1 MITLKKLKW
10 SNCFSYGPDNELQLD
25 DNTVTQIIGTNG
37 MGKSSIPLI
46 IEEALYNKNS
56 KGIKKA
62 DIPNRYINDG
72 YDIELEFEKS
82 GKEYLI
88 RINRKNN
95 IKVALLE
102 DGEDIS
108 SHTATNTYKSIQE
121 IVGVDFKT
129 FSQLVYQNTNASLQ
143 FLTATDTNRKKF
155 LIDLLRLEEY
165 VQLFEVFKEASRES
179 SNKMIEVSS
188 EITTIEKWLSNNKL
202 EATNILPLLNLEID
216 TEEDEKTFRSLSIE
230 LKNIS
235 EKNKKI
241 LKNNQY
247 REMLNGID
255 INEIQSSLE
264 TLPPIESYDKYQ
276 SIIGQVEG
284 AKRASDNMM
293 QKLEQLGDK
302 CPTCEQDIDAE
313 FKNELIKAERKT
325 LDFLASKKEDNEDII
340 RQIKRNNAARTNLS
354 NAQKEWEDLF
364 RSIDNTLPT
373 NLLNAEELQEKL
385 DEVSAKL
392 KTAKAELANIA
403 SQNEAITKRNTR
415 IEIIQ
420 AQTDGF
426 IEKLAAAQEVLDQQK
441 DLDSNLEILK
451 KAFSTN
457 GLLAYKIE
465 NLVKEL
471 EELANSYLAELSDG
485 RFTLEFIVSNDKLN
499 VQITDNENIVDILAL
514 SSGEL
519 ARVNTATLIAIR
531 KLMSS
536 ISKSRINILFLD
548 EVINVLDESGREK
561 MVEVLLQ
568 EDLNTYV
575 VSHGWTHPLLEKIEV
590 VKEGNVSKLEW

>member
-1 MITLKKLKW
+1 MITLKKLSW
-10 SNCFSYGPDNELQLD
+10 DNCFSYGSNNELDLS

-46 IEEALYNKNS
+46 IEEVLYNKNS

-62 DIPNRYINDG
+62 DIPNRYVNNG
-72 YDIELEFEKS
+72 YNIALSFQKDNSDYTVTVDRKS
-82 GKEYLI
+82 S
-88 RINRKNN
+88 
-95 IKVALLE
+95 IKVKLE
-102 DGEDIS
+102 KDGEDIS
-108 SHTATNTYKSIQE
+108 SHTATNTYKSIQD
-121 IVGVDFKT
+121 ILGIDFKT

-155 LIDLLRLEEY
+155 LIDLLHLDDY
-165 VQLFEVFKEASRES
+165 VNLFEVFKEASKLS
-179 SNKMIEVSS
+179 SNKLIELES
-188 EITTIEKWLSNNKL
+188 EINTIEKWLQTNNL
-202 EATNILPLLNLEID
+202 EGMEVLELLNFEIN
-216 TEEDEKTFRSLSIE
+216 TEEDEKQFRSISIE
-230 LKNIS
+230 LENIS

-241 LKNNQY
+241 LRNNQY
-247 REMLNGID
+247 REMLAA
-255 INEIQSSLE
+255 INLDEINSIEVDSK
-264 TLPPIESYDKYQ
+264 ESYDEYQ
-276 SIIGQVEG
+276 KVAGQLDAEI
-284 AKRASDNMM
+284 KASNTLLE
-293 QKLEQLGDK
+293 KLKKLGDV
-302 CPTCEQDIDAE
+302 CPTCEQEVDAE
-313 FKNELIKAERKT
+313 FIQDLLEQELAKIASMDIRKRTNEKLVHRIKN
-325 LDFLASKKEDNEDII
+325 
-340 RQIKRNNAARTNLS
+340 NNALFDKKQKT
-354 NAQKEWEDLF
+354 QKEWEDLF
-364 RSIDNTLPT
+364 RSIDHELPSRI
-373 NLLNAEELQEKL
+373 LDPEELQIKLNEVQDRLKEAKRKLSEIAKENEKR
-385 DEVSAKL
+385 
-392 KTAKAELANIA
+392 TRN
-403 SQNEAITKRNTR
+403 NTK

-426 IEKLAAAQEVLDQQK
+426 IEKLTLAKELLSEQK
-441 DLDSNLEILK
+441 ELDSNLEILK

-471 EELANSYLAELSDG
+471 EELTNTYLAELSDG

-548 EVINVLDESGREK
+548 EVINVLDDSGREK

-568 EDLNTYV
+568 EELNTYV

>member
-10 SNCFSYGPDNELQLD
+10 SNCFSYGSNNELELD
-25 DNTVTQIIGTNG
+25 TNTVTQIIGTNG

-72 YDIELEFEKS
+72 YDIILEFEKDTNNYS
-82 GKEYLI
+82 I
-88 RINRKNN
+88 QINRKSN
-95 IKVALLE
+95 IKVILIK

-121 IVGVDFKT
+121 ILGIDFKT

-155 LIDLLRLEEY
+155 LIDLLRLDEY
-165 VQLFEVFKEASRES
+165 VQLFEVFKEASRIS
-179 SNKMIEVSS
+179 SNKLIEVSS
-188 EITTIEKWLSNNKL
+188 EITTIERWLQTNNLEGMEVEELLKL
-202 EATNILPLLNLEID
+202 EINTD
-216 TEEDEKTFRSLSIE
+216 EDEKQFRSLSIE
-230 LKNIS
+230 LQNIS

-241 LKNNQY
+241 LTNNQY
-247 REMLNGID
+247 KELLSKINID
-255 INEIQSSLE
+255 YINSVKVTQK
-264 TLPPIESYDKYQ
+264 ESYDEYQ
-276 SIIGQVEG
+276 KEVGQLEA
-284 AKRASDNMM
+284 AKKASERMLE
-293 QKLEQLGDK
+293 KLEKLGDV
-302 CPTCEQDIDAE
+302 CPTCEQEVDAE
-313 FKNELIKAERKT
+313 FKNNLITQEKELIDSLKLRKR
-325 LDFLASKKEDNEDII
+325 SNEKII
-340 RQIKRNNAARTNLS
+340 YKIKNNNAQFDIKEKG
-354 NAQKEWEDLF
+354 QKEWEDLY
-364 RSIDNTLPT
+364 RSIDTSLPSKIIDKQTL
-373 NLLNAEELQEKL
+373 EEKVRN
-385 DEVSAKL
+385 VSTKL
-392 KTAKAELANIA
+392 KEAKSKLEEIA
-403 SQNEAITKRNTR
+403 RENEKRTKQNTR

-420 AQTDGF
+420 SQTDDF
-426 IEKLAAAQEVLDQQK
+426 IEKLNNAKTLLDQEK
-441 DLDSNLEILK
+441 DLSSNLEILK

-471 EELANSYLAELSDG
+471 EELANTYLAELSDG
-485 RFTLEFIVSNDKLN
+485 RFTLEFVVSNDKLN

-536 ISKSRINILFLD
+536 ISKSKINILFLD
-548 EVINVLDESGREK
+548 EVINVLDDAGREK

-568 EDLNTYV
+568 EDLNTYI
-575 VSHGWTHPLLEKIEV
+575 VSHGWTHPLLEKVEV
-590 VKEGNVSKLEW
+590 IKKGNVSKLEW

>member
-1 MITLKKLKW
+1 MITLKQLKW
-10 SNCFSYGPDNELQLD
+10 DNCFSYGSNNELDLS

-46 IEEALYNKNS
+46 IEEILYNKNS

-62 DIPNRYINDG
+62 DIPNRYINNG
-72 YDIELEFEKS
+72 YSIFLSFEKDGS
-82 GKEYLI
+82 KYEI
-88 RINRKNN
+88 SVDRKSS
-95 IKVALLE
+95 IKVKLE
-102 DGEDIS
+102 KDGEDIS
-108 SHTATNTYKSIQE
+108 SHTATNTYKTIQE
-121 IVGVDFKT
+121 ILGIDFKT

-155 LIDLLRLEEY
+155 LIDLLHLDDY
-165 VQLFEVFKEASRES
+165 VTLFEVFKEASRDS
-179 SNKMIEVSS
+179 SNKVIEVSS
-188 EITTIEKWLSNNKL
+188 EINTIERWLNTNKL
-202 EATNILPLLNLEID
+202 ESTNILPMLDLEIN
-216 TEEDEKTFRSLSIE
+216 TEEDEKIFRSLSIE
-230 LKNIS
+230 LENIS

-241 LKNNQY
+241 LTNNKY
-247 REMLNGID
+247 KDLLSKID
-255 INEIQSSLE
+255 LDYINSIEVAE
-264 TLPPIESYDKYQ
+264 KESYDEYQ
-276 SIIGQVEG
+276 KEVGHIDAEI
-284 AKRASDNMM
+284 RASRTLLN
-293 QKLEQLGDK
+293 KLEKLEDV
-302 CPTCEQDIDAE
+302 CPTCEQEVDAE
-313 FKNELIKAERKT
+313 FKSNLVAEELAKIASMNIRKRTNEKLITR
-325 LDFLASKKEDNEDII
+325 
-340 RQIKRNNAARTNLS
+340 IKNNNAQFDIKQKE
-354 NAQKEWEDLF
+354 QKEWEDLY
-364 RSIDNTLPT
+364 RSIDKALPIKT
-373 NLLNAEELQEKL
+373 VNKEQLETKIHEISLKLTSAKKELEKL
-385 DEVSAKL
+385 SKE
-392 KTAKAELANIA
+392 
-403 SQNEAITKRNTR
+403 NERRTRENTR

-426 IEKLAAAQEVLDQQK
+426 IEKLNIAKNILDEQK
-441 DLDSNLEILK
+441 QLDSNLEILK

-471 EELANSYLAELSDG
+471 EELTNTYLAELSDG

-548 EVINVLDESGREK
+548 EVINVLDDAGREK

-590 VKEGNVSKLEW
+590 VKDGNVSRLEW

>member
-10 SNCFSYGPDNELQLD
+10 SNCFSYGPDNELELD
-25 DNTVTQIIGTNG
+25 TNTVTQIIGTNG

-72 YDIELEFEKS
+72 YDIILEFEKDNNNYS
-82 GKEYLI
+82 I
-88 RINRKNN
+88 QINRKSN
-95 IKVALLE
+95 IKVILIK

-121 IVGVDFKT
+121 ILGIDFKT

-155 LIDLLRLEEY
+155 LIDLLRLDEY
-165 VQLFEVFKEASRES
+165 VQLFEVFKEASRVS
-179 SNKMIEVSS
+179 SNKLIEVSS
-188 EITTIEKWLSNNKL
+188 EITTIERWLQTNNLEGMEVQELLKL
-202 EATNILPLLNLEID
+202 EINTD
-216 TEEDEKTFRSLSIE
+216 EDEKQFRSLSIE
-230 LKNIS
+230 LQNIS

-241 LKNNQY
+241 LTNNQY
-247 REMLNGID
+247 KELLSKINID
-255 INEIQSSLE
+255 YINSVEVTQK
-264 TLPPIESYDKYQ
+264 ESYDEYQ
-276 SIIGQVEG
+276 KEVGQLEA
-284 AKRASDNMM
+284 AKKASERMLE
-293 QKLEQLGDK
+293 KLEKLGDV
-302 CPTCEQDIDAE
+302 CPTCEQEVDAE
-313 FKNELIKAERKT
+313 FKNNLIAQEKELIESLKLRKR
-325 LDFLASKKEDNEDII
+325 SNEKII
-340 RQIKRNNAARTNLS
+340 YRIKNNNAQFDIKEKG
-354 NAQKEWEDLF
+354 QKEWEDLY
-364 RSIDNTLPT
+364 RSIDTSLPSKIIDKETL
-373 NLLNAEELQEKL
+373 EEQVRNVSTRLKEAKSKLEEIAKENEKR
-385 DEVSAKL
+385 
-392 KTAKAELANIA
+392 
-403 SQNEAITKRNTR
+403 TKQNTR

-420 AQTDGF
+420 SQTDDF
-426 IEKLAAAQEVLDQQK
+426 IEKLNNAKTLLDQEK
-441 DLDSNLEILK
+441 DLSSNLEILK

-471 EELANSYLAELSDG
+471 EELANTYLAELSDG
-485 RFTLEFIVSNDKLN
+485 RFTLEFVVSNDKLN

-536 ISKSRINILFLD
+536 ISKSKINILFLD
-548 EVINVLDESGREK
+548 EVINVLDDAGREK

-568 EDLNTYV
+568 EDLNTYI
-575 VSHGWTHPLLEKIEV
+575 VSHGWTHPLLEKVEV
-590 VKEGNVSKLEW
+590 IKEGNVSKLEW